1 MAPLIPTGSSK
12 IDPNAAKSEAGLV
25 LYLITAFAAI
35 GGFLFGYDFGV
46 TSGVMA
52 MPQFQAYFDPLTPAI
67 KGALNSLMGC
77 GAAFGCLVA
86 GIMSDRFGRRDTI
99 GAAALIFIVGG
110 VLQCASHNI
119 EMQLIGRFISGISVG
134 ACSVLSP
141 MYNAELAPKEIRGR
155 LIGFQQ
161 LMIDTGLL
169 VSAWLDFGTIY
180 INSDWSWR
188 IPYLVQVAPAVLL
201 AFCPFILPRSPR
213 WLIEKGRT
221 EEALDVLAYV
231 HGKGDRQ
238 HPYVI
243 QEFNEINDNVQLENN
258 IAVGSYWE
266 MIKDPK
272 NRRVLWVGCS
282 VAIFQQLTGANVIMY
297 YAAFMFQQAGLKGSM
312 SLMANGLDYA
322 VMVIFCIPGMILVD
336 RVGRVKLMTIG
347 SIGMCACFFI
357 IAGLYGGVGYT
368 EWNEEQLSHVVNM
381 SNNPA
386 AGNAVIVFIFI
397 FVAFYGTTWA
407 PVAWIYIAEIFPLR
421 IRSKGFAL
429 ASAVLWVGNIL
440 VGQVTPILMDSITW
454 GTYIIYGIIGII
466 MLVWMWLFAPEP
478 KGLSLEEIEVVFHG
492 PLVVTKINYEEYLS
506 AHRDDVERIRQEQFG
521 QEKEKQME
529 KQGHEDKDGF
539 DITH

>member
-1 MAPLIPTGSSK
+1 
-12 IDPNAAKSEAGLV
+12 
-25 LYLITAFAAI
+25 I

-52 MPQFQAYFDPLTPAI
+52 MPHFQSYFNPLTPEI

-77 GAAFGCLVA
+77 GAVFGCLIA
-86 GIMSDRFGRRDTI
+86 GSMSDRFGRRDSI
-99 GAAALIFIVGG
+99 GGAAIVFIVGG
-110 VLQCASHNI
+110 VLQTASQNI
-119 EMQLIGRFISGISVG
+119 AMQLIGRFVSGISVG

-161 LMIDTGLL
+161 LMIDIGMLI
-169 VSAWLDFGTIY
+169 SAWLDYGTIY
-180 INSDWSWR
+180 IQNDWSWR
-188 IPYLVQVAPAVLL
+188 IPYLVQILPAILL
-201 AFCPFILPRSPR
+201 AACPFILPRSPR

-231 HGKGDRQ
+231 HGKGDRN
-238 HPYVI
+238 HPYVN

-258 IAVGSYWE
+258 VAVDSYIS
-266 MIKDPK
+266 MVKDPR

-297 YAAFMFQQAGLKGSM
+297 YAAFMFQQAGLKGSL
-312 SLMANGLDYA
+312 SLLANGIDYA
-322 VMVIFCIPGMILVD
+322 VMVIFCPLGMYLVD
-336 RVGRVKLMTIG
+336 KIGRVKLMVIG
-347 SIGMCACFFI
+347 SVGMCCGFFI
-357 IAGLYGGVGYT
+357 MAGLFGGVGYT
-368 EWNEEQLSHVVNM
+368 EWNEEQLSHVINM

-386 AGNAVIVFIFI
+386 AGHAVIAFIFI
-397 FVAFYGTTWA
+397 FVGFYATTWA

-440 VGQVTPILMDSITW
+440 VGQVTPILMDKITW
-454 GTYIIYGIIGII
+454 GTYVLYGVIGII
-466 MLVWMWLFAPEP
+466 MLLWMFLFAPEP

-492 PLVVTKINYEEYLS
+492 PIIVTNLNYEEYLT
-506 AHRDDVERIRQEQFG
+506 AHREDVERIRQDINEKNQQMK
-521 QEKEKQME
+521 QEEVEKFE
-529 KQGHEDKDGF
+529 E
-539 DITH
+539 